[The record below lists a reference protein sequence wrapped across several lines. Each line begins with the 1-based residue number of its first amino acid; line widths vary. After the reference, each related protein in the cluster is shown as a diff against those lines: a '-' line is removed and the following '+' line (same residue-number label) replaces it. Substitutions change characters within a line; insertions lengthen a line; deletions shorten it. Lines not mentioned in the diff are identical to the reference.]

1 MIFIKNNSQLIW
13 EKVIENGLQF
23 DAAFKVLPTKGNMA
37 WEYNPLRNLR
47 LNEDMYEYDNK
58 LHTFKEF
65 KAQYADWWGENSDED
80 GNLLSTTTTY
90 PPGVSVYQKGELV
103 DFITNQLSFDIN
115 HPVSIVPAYS
125 YDGSVDL
132 ILNDGKN
139 QPRLINSRFSTTGMN
154 TYEVINR
161 KGDNDTN
168 IYDMGEQFDI
178 DTSLYKKTN
187 KIPKVVFNGTQSG
200 GDLKIGNYHFYFK
213 YADAD
218 GNETDF
224 VAESGLVSIFKGAS
238 SPVSI
243 NTGLRDENSLKS
255 VSFTLKNID
264 NGYQYLHVYYTRSS
278 SESNQNFVTEAVKIN
293 QKFLV
298 NTNGI
303 SNILITGNESSEQ
316 VALSDINLSYN
327 VIQSA
332 KSQAICQNMLFMA
345 NVQKA
350 EIPYEELQDLSLRFL
365 PYLCT
370 TKYPL
375 SMDECYNISSNSK
388 GYFDTK
394 FIYNY
399 TGYWNK
405 DLYRLGIVY
414 ILKDGTLS
422 QVFNIRGR
430 ENVKEFE
437 YKGYTRKEGDQVH
450 TSAYTEIPVFDNEGN
465 RVPIM
470 YDESSHLIIKGGE
483 GAISEG
489 DGFFENVKGVV
500 SLDSTLDTDTILGF
514 DIRTDEDTIKELRKY
529 VKGFFFVRQRRLPL
543 TLCQGITIG
552 IEKNSHLPAI
562 PTTNG
567 ITAIDY
573 NNTYAETRDTN
584 PDEVHYIME
593 GFMGRYTYK
602 LKRKSSG
609 FWSKVG
615 LAITAAAIVAA
626 GIVGAFFTGGTSL
639 MAAGA
644 GLAAIIS
651 AASVTTALTVA
662 GIAAASI
669 VATTVLVAGA
679 QDIVL
684 KVQQAR
690 NSSAAARPYK
700 GRKAPIPKGFKREE
714 VEDSRKLDADF
725 KQRIIL
731 LDKQDCDIKGLL
743 VPECYVN
750 PHKYNQFFNGDEFV
764 VEYTT
769 SQAITNF
776 TNVGYFQNDNNRHFY
791 ISGYQDWDMKNK
803 RNYVSLLSV
812 PEDVAIVGI
821 KDELFRSK
829 AGDSKQAT
837 RFEQTRITYKD
848 STLNDHSDLIRGI
861 YSQYVAMS
869 GFQGPAATT
878 VNIKVP
884 GYNESNMLN
893 YISMRMSDHSE
904 YSAISDRFDI
914 SECRNTH
921 KALSQG
927 EDPYYYFQTDCYRGD
942 CYICQFTQRINRNF
956 NDDNTPYNDS
966 IVDPKTWRN
975 YNLDQN
981 ESFAKINV
989 GDINASELGMWV
1001 TFRVRSNYNLNIRT
1015 IDETYVAEKASCGHP
1030 RGYYP
1035 YHPMSTDGSYKI
1047 SESQIYNLGFSKSL
1061 SERYNFEGPDVP
1073 YTKNWFGTRVMY
1085 SDISITDGYQ
1095 NGFRTFKGTAYR
1107 DYTREYGSI
1116 TKIIEL
1122 GGNLI
1127 VVLEHGIGFLEVNE
1141 RAVAAQSQSGL
1152 AYMTTNNVLPEKLT
1166 ILSDSFGSQW
1176 ADSIIKVPM
1185 KIGDTN
1191 SSVIFGVDTVAKKI
1205 WMCSNRD
1212 VTCISDFKVQEFLN
1226 NNITLGERDLK
1237 PIVGVRNVK
1246 TLYNAYKQEVMF
1258 TFYDC
1263 LKGFEDKAWNL
1274 CYNLT
1279 LQKFITFY
1287 SWVPAF
1293 MANIDN
1299 IPFSFDRDVIK
1310 GLGKLGVSKMGNDF
1324 SDGIVLSNNII
1335 PNSLSTYR
1343 IGKLGLANRVLPFT
1357 NNTDSDLVSYK
1368 IEYEVVRDNFGNHN
1382 IFTTKKEGEDTY
1394 LVFNTKSGQI
1404 DTFNDKN
1411 DDGTINTSIFG
1422 GERNK
1427 IIKTGSG
1434 QTIQIYGTPK
1444 ANRYS
1449 PIDIHSELYYR
1460 NIAGNAYS
1468 DWQEHSNIPEYQTNL
1483 GKVWKHRDIL
1493 NQDENQYKADMAA
1506 LFAESIKNNYPIFK
1520 DRAGKKL
1527 MLPEEDRINEGQ
1539 IVRYINIRA
1548 NIYVNFKNDSKS
1560 LFDVYKTTV
1569 KDTNSIH
1576 DSDGITWYNCG
1587 YYEST
1592 VAVTT
1597 EWNLQFLTS
1606 DFWKHGQAGLI
1617 NIADDI
1623 KPTVWYGKQH
1633 PFEFEVCVVNDP
1645 SVHKIFQNLEIVSN
1659 KAQPESFHFEIIG
1672 EVYDFA
1678 KDKAAMYFRQ
1688 EARKALF
1695 QYNGVDIS
1703 YNKDFLKIQP
1713 RQSSRS
1719 AELVYSYYER
1729 QDKLQEIKDSYI
1741 GSAKQSKSYEKL
1753 DSFKYS
1759 DAYNSWIGL
1768 SPNKD
1773 YRHLSGA
1780 EIVYYK
1786 NRNEYRI
1793 WQHQPAINIDDLSQD
1808 TATSVIR
1815 GNCQYLEDRWRVSI
1829 NPLLICY
1836 KNEYNRKI
1844 PGTLCQPANSTWR
1857 SARGSVNTLLPPITI
1872 RNTSL
1877 PSIIKQKGTI
1887 DFPNV
1892 ENLEGQENAL
1902 YGLYDLTKG
1911 LPIDNTNWLSDLSVY
1926 KTDFGEAQNRRETDI
1941 RDKFVKVRIRYSGED
1956 LAVIDFL
1963 NTIYTVSYA

>member
-1 MIFIKNNSQLIW
+1 MIFIKGDNQLTW
-13 EKVIENGLQF
+13 EKVIDEGLQF
-23 DAAFKVLPTKGNMA
+23 DAAFKVLPTKGNIA
-37 WEYNPLRNLR
+37 WEYNPFRNLR
-47 LNEDMYEYDNK
+47 LDQDMYEYDGK
-58 LHTFKEF
+58 LHTEKEF
-65 KAQYADWWGENSDED
+65 KAHFSDWNKDTSG
-80 GNLLSTTTTY
+80 GKY
-90 PPGVSVYQKGELV
+90 PAGVSVYQKGELV
-103 DFITNQLSFDIN
+103 DFITDQLSFDIN
-115 HPVSIVPAYS
+115 HPVSIAPAYS

-168 IYDMGEQFDI
+168 IYDMGDQFDI

-187 KIPKVVFNGTQSG
+187 KIPKIIFNGTQSG
-200 GDLKIGNYHFYFK
+200 GDLRIGNYHFYFK

-224 VAESGLVSIFKGAS
+224 VAESGLVSIFKGMT
-238 SPVSI
+238 SPISI

-264 NGYQYLHVYYTRSS
+264 SGYQYLHVYYTRSS
-278 SESNQNFVTEAVKIN
+278 AEINQNFETEAVKIH

-303 SNILITGNESSEQ
+303 SNILITGNEESEKI
-316 VALSDINLSYN
+316 ALSDINLSYN
-327 VIQSA
+327 VIKSA
-332 KSQAICQNMLFMA
+332 KSQSICQNMLFMA

-422 QVFNIRGR
+422 NVFNIRGR
-430 ENVKEFE
+430 ENVKTFKE
-437 YKGYTRKEGDQVH
+437 YTHASGDEVNSQ
-450 TSAYTEIPVFDNEGN
+450 AYTKIPVFNSERN
-465 RVPIM
+465 RISIM
-470 YDESSHLIIKGGE
+470 YDEASHLVIKGGE
-483 GAISEG
+483 GAESEG
-489 DGFFENVKGVV
+489 DGFFENVKGVI
-500 SLDSTLDTDTILGF
+500 SLDSTADTDTILGF
-514 DIRTDEDTIKELRKY
+514 DIRTDEETIKELRKY
-529 VKGFFFVRQRRLPL
+529 VKGFFFVRQRRMPM

-567 ITAIDY
+567 ITNIDY
-573 NNTYAETRDTN
+573 NNTYAETRDVN
-584 PDEVHYIME
+584 PDEIHYVLE

-609 FWSKVG
+609 FWAKIGMALAVVAVVAVVG
-615 LAITAAAIVAA
+615 VVGSVFTGGAASVLAGASLATIIGAGTAAAASVLVPVGIGAA
-626 GIVGAFFTGGTSL
+626 IAVGA
-639 MAAGA
+639 
-644 GLAAIIS
+644 
-651 AASVTTALTVA
+651 
-662 GIAAASI
+662 
-669 VATTVLVAGA
+669 TVLVAGT

-700 GRKAPIPKGFKREE
+700 GRKAPIPKGYKREE
-714 VEDSRKLDADF
+714 VEDSRKLDAEF

-731 LDKQDCDIKGLL
+731 VDKQDCDIKGLL
-743 VPECYVN
+743 VPECYVH
-750 PHKYNQFFNGDEFV
+750 PSKYNQFFNGDEFV

-769 SQAITNF
+769 SQAITNY

-791 ISGYQDWDMKNK
+791 ISGYQDWDVKK
-803 RNYVSLLSV
+803 RKNYVSLLSV
-812 PEDVAIVGI
+812 PEDVAIIGMRE
-821 KDELFRSK
+821 ELFRSK
-829 AGDSKQAT
+829 AGDSSSAT

-848 STLNDHSDLIRGI
+848 STLNDHSDLVRGI

-884 GYNESNMLN
+884 GYNEGNMLN

-914 SECRNTH
+914 SECKAAP
-921 KALSQG
+921 KALAQSQ
-927 EDPYYYFQTDCYRGD
+927 DPYYYFQTDCYRGD
-942 CYICQFTQRINRNF
+942 CYICQFTQRLNRNF
-956 NDDNTPYNDS
+956 NDNSAPYNES
-966 IVDPKTWRN
+966 IVDSKTWRN
-975 YNLDQN
+975 YNLDKN

-989 GDINASELGMWV
+989 GDVNAVELGMWV

-1015 IDETYVAEKASCGHP
+1015 VDESYVAERASCGHP

-1035 YHPMSTDGSYKI
+1035 YQPMSTDGSYKI
-1047 SESQIYNLGFSKSL
+1047 PESQAYNLGFSKSL

-1085 SDISITDGYQ
+1085 SDISITDGYR
-1095 NGFRTFKGTAYR
+1095 NGYRTFKGTSYR

-1116 TKIIEL
+1116 TKIVEF

-1127 VVLEHGIGFLEVNE
+1127 VVFEHGIGFLEVNE

-1152 AYMTTNNVLPEKLT
+1152 AYMTTGNVLPEKVT
-1166 ILSDSFGSQW
+1166 VISDAFGSQW

-1185 KIGDTN
+1185 QVGN
-1191 SSVIFGVDTVAKKI
+1191 VSSSVVFGVDTIAKKI
-1205 WMCSNRD
+1205 WMCDGRS
-1212 VTCISDFKVQEFLN
+1212 VQCISDFKVQEFLN

-1237 PIVGVRNVK
+1237 PVMGVRNVK
-1246 TLYNAYKQEVMF
+1246 TLYNAFKQDVMF

-1263 LKGFEDKAWNL
+1263 LDGFEDKAWNL
-1274 CYNLT
+1274 CYNLK
-1279 LQKFITFY
+1279 LGKFITFY

-1299 IPFSFDRDVIK
+1299 IPFSFDRDVLK
-1310 GLGKLGVSKMGNDF
+1310 GLGKLGVSKIGNDF

-1335 PNSLSTYR
+1335 PNSLSTYK

-1357 NNTDSDLVSYK
+1357 NNTNNDAISYK
-1368 IEYEVVRDNFGNHN
+1368 IKYEVVRDNLGNHK
-1382 IFTTKKEGEDTY
+1382 IFTTKEFGDDTY
-1394 LVFNTKSGQI
+1394 LVFNVKSGQI

-1411 DDGTINTSIFG
+1411 NDGTINTAVLG

-1427 IIKTGSG
+1427 IKTGSG
-1434 QTIQIYGTPK
+1434 QTIQIFGTPK

-1460 NIAGNAYS
+1460 NIAGNVYS
-1468 DWQEHSNIPEYQTNL
+1468 DWQENSNIPEYQTNL
-1483 GKVWKHRDIL
+1483 GKVWRHRDISTE
-1493 NQDENQYKADMAA
+1493 DINQYKEAMAP
-1506 LFAESIKNNYPIFK
+1506 LFAESINNNYPIFK
-1520 DRAGKKL
+1520 DRSGRKL
-1527 MLPEEDRINEGQ
+1527 MLPEDDRINDGQ
-1539 IVRYINIRA
+1539 VVRYINIRA
-1548 NIYVNFKNDSKS
+1548 NILVKFDSSNSS
-1560 LFDVYKTTV
+1560 LFEVYKASLGDNSK
-1569 KDTNSIH
+1569 KDTEGYI
-1576 DSDGITWYNCG
+1576 NCG

-1597 EWNLQFLTS
+1597 EWNMQFLTS

-1617 NIADDI
+1617 DIADDI

-1633 PFEFEVCVVNDP
+1633 PFEFEVCVVNEP
-1645 SVHKIFQNLEIVSN
+1645 SVHKIFQNLEIISN

-1678 KDKAAMYFRQ
+1678 KDKATMYFRQ

-1695 QYNGVDIS
+1695 QYNGVDIT
-1703 YNKDFLKIQP
+1703 YNRNFLKIQP
-1713 RQSSRS
+1713 RQSPKS
-1719 AELVYSYYER
+1719 AELVYNYYER

-1741 GSAKQSKSYEKL
+1741 GSAKQSKVYEKL
-1753 DSFKYS
+1753 DTFKYS
-1759 DAYNSWIGL
+1759 DAYNFWTDL
-1768 SPNKD
+1768 TPNRD

-1836 KNEYNRKI
+1836 KNEYIRKV
-1844 PGTLCQPANSTWR
+1844 PGTLCQPENSKWFKAAR
-1857 SARGSVNTLLPPITI
+1857 SPNTKLPPITI

-1877 PSIIKQKGTI
+1877 PSIIKEKGTI
-1887 DFPNV
+1887 DFPNT
-1892 ENLEGQENAL
+1892 ENMEGQENAL
-1902 YGLYDLTKG
+1902 YGLYDLSNE
-1911 LPIDNTNWLSDLSVY
+1911 LPIDNTNWLNDLSVY
-1926 KTDFGEAQNRRETDI
+1926 RTNFGEAQNRKETDI

-1963 NTIYTVSYA
+1963 NTIYTISYA